1 MAPEEYTKIYNTLR
15 QNAVKQKQL
24 LMDIIEHTDA
34 YPKTQK
40 ELEAGLGLTAAV
52 LNSAVKKG
60 WLKKKAVEVYR
71 DPLAGFKDDEKPAP
85 IKLNDEQQHALDE
98 IAKAIDEKKL
108 KHFCL
113 KELLVAARLKF
124 ICMPSVKL

>member
-1 MAPEEYTKIYNTLR
+1 MALAPEEYTKIYNTLR

-52 LNSAVKKG
+52 LNSAVKK
-60 WLKKKAVEVYR
+60 
-71 DPLAGFKDDEKPAP
+71 AG
-85 IKLNDEQQHALDE
+85 
-98 IAKAIDEKKL
+98 
-108 KHFCL
+108 
-113 KELLVAARLKF
+113 
-124 ICMPSVKL
+124 